1 MLQSKRNEL
10 TESILRKL
18 KQKGMPISASID
30 VMPEMDQE
38 GNPVDGELDPM
49 SHQVQ
54 AAPSNLLAKLRKR
67 KPLPDE
73 EDGLAD
79 E

>member
-73 EDGLAD
+73 EDESTD
-79 E
+79 V